1 MPWAGLGRGT
11 RNVNNPRNYIVTD
24 TLKDGTTVTIRAIR
38 RDDSGKVLEAFTN
51 LDRESIYTRF
61 FTYKRHLT
69 ETELRQVTDVDFDH
83 VVALVVTTR
92 TRNGETI
99 IAEGRYITDDAPRSC
114 RSAEVA
120 FTTEE
125 EYQGRGI
132 ARLLL
137 RHLVRIARENGVTR
151 LEADVLAGNQPMLTV
166 FRRSGLPMQ
175 QRSEDGVLHV
185 TMLLLPAESSGGPS
199 R

>member
-1 MPWAGLGRGT
+1 MNT
-11 RNVNNPRNYIVTD
+11 PRNYIVTD

-38 RDDSGKVLEAFTN
+38 GDDGGKVLEAFTN

-69 ETELRQVTDVDFDH
+69 ETELRQLTDVDFDH

-92 TRNGETI
+92 TRDGETI
-99 IAEGRYITDDAPRSC
+99 IADGRYITDDAPRSC

-137 RHLVRIARENGVTR
+137 RHLVRIARENGVSR
-151 LEADVLAGNQPMLTV
+151 LEADVLAGNHPMLTV

-185 TMLLLPAESSGGPS
+185 TLLLLPGENSAGPS

>member
-1 MPWAGLGRGT
+1 MSH
-11 RNVNNPRNYIVTD
+11 PRNYIVTD
-24 TLKDGTTVTIRAIR
+24 TLKDGTAVTIRAIR
-38 RDDSGKVLEAFTN
+38 RDDSGRVLEAFTN

-61 FTYKRHLT
+61 FNYKSKLT
-69 ETELRQVTDVDFDH
+69 EAELQQFTDVDFDH

-92 TRNGETI
+92 TRDGETM
-99 IAEGRYITDDAPRSC
+99 IAGGRYIGDDAPRPC

-125 EYQGRGI
+125 DYQGRGI

-137 RHLVRIARENGVTR
+137 RHLVRIARENGVSR
-151 LEADVLAGNQPMLTV
+151 LEADVLAGNQPMLIV

-175 QRSEDGVLHV
+175 QRSDGGVLHV
-185 TMLLLPAESSGGPS
+185 TLSLVAQDSGGTS

>member
-1 MPWAGLGRGT
+1 M
-11 RNVNNPRNYIVTD
+11 NNPRNYIVTD

-38 RDDSGKVLEAFTN
+38 SNDSGKILEAFTN

-69 ETELRQVTDVDFDH
+69 ETELRQLTDVDFDH

-92 TRNGETI
+92 TNGETI
-99 IAEGRYITDDAPRSC
+99 IAEGRYVADDAPRSC

-185 TMLLLPAESSGGPS
+185 TLLLPAENSADPS

>member
-1 MPWAGLGRGT
+1 MPWERLGRGT

-61 FTYKRHLT
+61 FSYKRQLT
-69 ETELRQVTDVDFDH
+69 ETELRQITDVDFDH

-92 TRNGETI
+92 TRDGETI
-99 IAEGRYITDDAPRSC
+99 IAEGRYVTDDAPRSC

-137 RHLVRIARENGVTR
+137 RHLVRIARENGVSR

-185 TMLLLPAESSGGPS
+185 TLLPAQNSADPS